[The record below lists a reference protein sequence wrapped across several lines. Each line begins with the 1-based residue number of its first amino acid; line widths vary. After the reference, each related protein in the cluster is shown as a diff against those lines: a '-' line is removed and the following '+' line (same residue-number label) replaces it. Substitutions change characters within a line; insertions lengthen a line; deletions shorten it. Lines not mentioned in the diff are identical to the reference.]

1 MAGFYPDV
9 PDNRMAY
16 DVDGSRVL
24 ALRNN
29 GVIAEL
35 SSGTV
40 SAIQN
45 EASSQADIGVTG
57 DEGSRLMVAVVFPEL
72 RELKGVLYYERI
84 TDPIYCQGTRYI
96 QTSSDTTNGVDGT
109 WTTRHT
115 YSTANNGHADVNL
128 SSGSFTGPSRLV
140 RELYRTQ
147 IINIS
152 ISGVRGVRVG
162 MLAVTFF
169 PDRYRVAA
177 LHLYGS
183 PSDTTDVD
191 RLFFIE
197 TGSTN
202 NVAPAFFDF
211 GDVPR
216 SSTATKTFRIR
227 NASNSLTANSI
238 TLSRTVL
245 FDGTPSASNDFQ
257 FSSDGTT
264 WSNTLSIGNLA
275 PGTNSGTLHIRRS
288 TASNAELGVWALR
301 LHADAIS
308 WS

>member
-35 SSGTV
+35 SSEAAG
-40 SAIQN
+40 SLQN
-45 EASSQADIGVTG
+45 EASSQVDIEATG
-57 DEGSRLMVAVVFPEL
+57 DTGRLMVAVVFPEL
-72 RELKGVLYYERI
+72 RELDGVLYYERN
-84 TDPIYCQGTRYI
+84 TEQDYVSGTRYI

-115 YSTANNGHADVNL
+115 YSTANRGNADINL
-128 SSGSFTGPSRLV
+128 TSEPFNGPSRLV

-147 IINIS
+147 IIDMS
-152 ISGVRGVRVG
+152 VSGVRGVRVG
-162 MLAVTFF
+162 LLEATFY
-169 PDRYRVAA
+169 PSRYRVAA

-183 PSDTTDVD
+183 PSDTVDVD

-245 FDGTPSASNDFQ
+245 FDGTPTVSGDFQ

-301 LHADAIS
+301 LHADANS